1 MVLYLVN
8 IRAVLKR
15 AIPLSAT
22 CSHSRSTCSTPAETR
37 GISPNLEFSPDCD
50 EATRQMLEKDFQVY
64 KDFIS
69 AEEENNLLEELEVKF
84 KRSRYQYDHWDDVS
98 LKFRVHVGCL
108 TVE

>member
-1 MVLYLVN
+1 VLYLVN

-37 GISPNLEFSPDCD
+37 KIPPYLDFSPECD
-50 EATRQMLEKDFQVY
+50 EATRQMLVKDFQVH

-69 AEEENNLLEELEVKF
+69 AEEENNILGELELKF

-98 LKFRVHVGCL
+98 PKFHVHVGCL
-108 TVE
+108 TLK